1 MGTFENRVKEVLS
14 RVDNRLEV
22 FKAGRIDQ
30 NETTA
35 IVASQTE
42 NVSLSAGTPETLE
55 FNNVEADVLE
65 EFSDGI
71 FTPKRDGLYN
81 IDIMAEFA
89 VNSDQD
95 ELKIDLV
102 NEDISDSILENESR
116 ASGSGNTDRQLNTTV
131 QLQEGTSYHV
141 EVENADNSDT
151 VNGKPKRTRLVI
163 YCSGIDPEVLNV

>member
-14 RVDNRLEV
+14 RIDNRLDV
-22 FKAGRIDQ
+22 FKVGRVDQ
-30 NETTA
+30 NKTTA
-35 IVASQTE
+35 IIASQTE
-42 NVSLSAGTPETLE
+42 DVSLNAGTPETLE
-55 FNNVEADVLE
+55 FNNVEVDVLG

-116 ASGSGNTDRQLNTTV
+116 ASGSGNTDRELNTTV
-131 QLQEGTSYHV
+131 QLQEGISYHV
-141 EVENADNSDT
+141 EVENADNDDT

-163 YCSGIDPEVLNV
+163 YCSGIDPEILDV